1 MVDVIFLAES
11 FEKHIVGIFS
21 SRRLVSL
28 GVVVNG
34 ILKDCIELLL
44 LLVGHQLCT
53 VFVEQIVFNH
63 IIEHR
68 AFAVVIVYQE
78 IVVGGIFRGYVRFK
92 A

>member
-1 MVDVIFLAES
+1 VVGVSSLAKS

-34 ILKDCIELLL
+34 ILKNGIEFLF
-44 LLVGHQLCT
+44 LLVGHQLGS

-63 IIEHR
+63 IVEHR
-68 AFAVVIVYQE
+68 AFAVVVVDQK
-78 IVVGGIFRGYVRFK
+78 IVVGGIFRCYVRFK